1 MENNLKLKKSAW
13 VKIIAAILIAVLSFG
28 FLAEK
33 AAKPDFYGGTIAALE
48 EKQKDVMGLTAG
60 LAGSATLIA
69 ALPSDTTTPIANQM
83 MQLSDY
89 LLIVLC
95 TIFLEKYLITVLGFA
110 AFKIVI
116 PIVCILYLISVF
128 SEGEMFRMLY
138 KKMLILGLVFLF
150 AIPAGVKVSEI
161 VENTYEMSVMAAED
175 EDTAALIRQMEESE
189 ETEGMLTKIFDKVKD
204 SAMGVTE
211 KAKDLLNGFIERVAV
226 MVVTSCLIPIAVLF
240 CIIWIIKTIVG
251 IELPAWKRGRR
262 KPREFFA
269 QKNRIDCWL
278 RKDRNID

>member
-1 MENNLKLKKSAW
+1 MENNMKVRKSGW
-13 VKIIAAILIAVLSFG
+13 VKAIVAILIAVLSFG

-33 AAKPDFYGGTIAALE
+33 AAKPDFYGGAVEALE
-48 EKQKDVMGLTAG
+48 EKQKDVLGLTASI
-60 LAGSATLIA
+60 AASATVVA

-83 MQLSDY
+83 MQLSEY

-95 TIFLEKYLITVLGFA
+95 TIFLEKYLLTVLGYTA
-110 AFKIVI
+110 LKIVI
-116 PIVCILYLISVF
+116 PAGCILYLFGVF
-128 SEGEMFRMLY
+128 SEGEIFRKLY

-161 VENTYEMSVMAAED
+161 IENTYEISAMAVED
-175 EDTAALIRQMEESE
+175 EDTTALIRQMEESE

-211 KAKDLLNGFIERVAV
+211 KAKDILNGFIERVAV

-251 IELPAWKRGRR
+251 IELPEWKRGRR

-269 QKNRIDCWL
+269 QKKQD
-278 RKDRNID
+278 